1 MAMSWLG
8 DITLMVQREVD
19 QEGEG
24 VQLPQELCKVPL
36 GATQKANIPVTDGS
50 EDEQCE
56 TVA

>member
-1 MAMSWLG
+1 
-8 DITLMVQREVD
+8 MVQREVD

-24 VQLPQELCKVPL
+24 VQLPQELCKVPP

-56 TVA
+56 TVAY